1 MSIIDGVKFQL
12 SDDRATYSAISF
24 CIKAASISVDIFTW
38 SIVFESDFIPIMK
51 LLPVF
56 LVKAVNAPNDSVID
70 SVLLNAMNQRK
81 EFSRKPELSI
91 VSSQVVVNDRRVEHD
106 ILTALDDVFIGFGLF
121 GNIVLF

>member
-12 SDDRATYSAISF
+12 SDNRAASSAISF
-24 CIKAASISVDIFTW
+24 SVKAASISADIFSW

-51 LLPVF
+51 LLPFF
-56 LVKAVNAPNDSVID
+56 LVNTVDAPNNSVVDSI
-70 SVLLNAMNQRK
+70 LFNAVNQRK